1 MLNTLIIEAPN
12 ASVNLLTQKLKL
24 LELSL
29 EGLEILISSSL
40 DLLIFLSKF

>member
-1 MLNTLIIEAPN
+1 MHQQNR
-12 ASVNLLTQKLKL
+12 LTQKLRL

-40 DLLIFLSKF
+40 DLLLFLPKF